1 MNFLA
6 HLHLSGDSDEIKI
19 GNFIGDFVKGKELE
33 KYPEEIARGIRLHRA
48 IDSFTDHHS
57 IVSESKARLR
67 DKYRHYSGVIVDV
80 FYDHFLAANWSK
92 YCDQPLDRY
101 TKDSYDLIKSRLDEL
116 PDRISNLIYYMS
128 KGDWLYNY
136 QYVEG
141 IRRALTGMSTR
152 TRFESKMEQA
162 HIDLQDHYESFAD
175 EFERFYPKLQQEARD
190 FLSDN

>member
-190 FLSDN
+190 FLSNN